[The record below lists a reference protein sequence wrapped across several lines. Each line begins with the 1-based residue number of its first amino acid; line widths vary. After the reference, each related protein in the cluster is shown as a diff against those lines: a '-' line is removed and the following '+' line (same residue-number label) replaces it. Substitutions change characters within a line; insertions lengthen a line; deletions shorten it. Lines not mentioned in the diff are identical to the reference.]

1 MTRATDQ
8 SPSGNIAASSGS
20 AMDNLLARSW
30 WMLALRGAIAVL
42 FGILALMWPGITLL
56 WLVVLFAAYALLSGV
71 VSVAGAVTNRK
82 IDKQWWMILLLGL
95 IGIVAAIFA
104 VIYPGLTALALV
116 LVMGANAVVTGV
128 LDIGVAVRLRKTK
141 RNEWL
146 LILTGV
152 ISVAFG
158 VLVLLFPGA
167 GALALVWLT
176 STYAIFTGILL
187 LALAFRAQVWAK
199 KSTVSPS
206 FSGGQPMTEGSAA
219 TGPAAM
225 GKH

>member
-1 MTRATDQ
+1 MIAATDQ
-8 SPSGNIAASSGS
+8 SSRGNIAAGS
-20 AMDNLLARSW
+20 MDDLLGRSW
-30 WMLALRGAIAVL
+30 WMLALRGVIALL

-56 WLVVLFAAYALLSGV
+56 WLVFLFAAYALLTGV

-82 IDKQWWMILLLGL
+82 ADKQWWMILLLGL
-95 IGIVAAIFA
+95 VGIAAGLLA

-116 LVMGANAVVTGV
+116 LLMGANAVVTGV
-128 LDIGVAVRLRKTK
+128 LDIAVAVRLRKAI

-152 ISVAFG
+152 VSIVFG

-167 GALALVWLT
+167 GALALVWLI

-199 KSTVSPS
+199 KSTRSAS
-206 FSGGQPMTEGSAA
+206 YSGGQPMTEGSAA
-219 TGPAAM
+219 TGPRIM